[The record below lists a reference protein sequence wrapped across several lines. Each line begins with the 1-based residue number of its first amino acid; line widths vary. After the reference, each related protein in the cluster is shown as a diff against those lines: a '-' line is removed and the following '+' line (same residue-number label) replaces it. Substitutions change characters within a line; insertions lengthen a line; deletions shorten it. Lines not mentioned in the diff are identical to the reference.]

1 MLAKRLAGRVAARVI
16 ATIDS
21 AIGPIVRRV
30 ATAVRLAGGA
40 DAVVTG
46 IGNGAGVTVANLF
59 CVTAPGKKLI
69 ANRLIFKQIVVTLRC
84 DELRKQIAG
93 DALARLR
100 LLDPRRIRFLKPLDA
115 NLTALLVWKG
125 SLGFQHVI
133 FEGRLKLL
141 NRKPTVKTGQVES
154 ALRVA
159 GLFDI
164 KICRIDTIVLDEN
177 IYTP

>member
-30 ATAVRLAGGA
+30 ATAVRLAGVA

-100 LLDPRRIRFLKPLDA
+100 LLDPRRIRFLKPLDV

-133 FEGRLKLL
+133 FEGRLELL